1 MKKNVIIARS
11 KEHWKEYREMINQL
25 KKGIRNIE
33 KPEIRKDSQ
42 HNCFSLITNLVSKS
56 KETVKNQVLGI
67 SRES

>member
-11 KEHWKEYREMINQL
+11 KEHWKEYREMLNQF

-33 KPEIRKDSQ
+33 RPEIPEDIQ

-56 KETVKNQVLGI
+56 KETVKIQVLGI
-67 SRES
+67 SRKS